1 MPGTYDRFTVNW
13 TGSKELAEA
22 QRVRQACVEDRVSVN
37 ALLKQLIRVW
47 LLGRNPK
54 EAGR

>member
-13 TGSKELAEA
+13 TGEKELAEA
-22 QRVRQACVEDRVSVN
+22 QRVRRACVEDGVSVN
-37 ALLKQLIRVW
+37 ALLKQLLRVW
-47 LLGRNPK
+47 LLSRGPK